1 MSTNDLRLAA
11 RALSKSPLFSL
22 GVVGLLAFGMAAC
35 LVIFTLVDIV
45 LLRPLPVRDPASL
58 VRFVSIHPPLPPMG
72 DFRIDEFEAW
82 KREAVGSS
90 FAELIAWS
98 TGDAAVTVGRG
109 TPSESVRVDFVSE
122 NYFSALGVDAALGTL
137 LTTAEGS
144 APAVLSYPY
153 WQRRFGGDR
162 SVIGQ
167 TLEFEGHKVTIVGVT
182 AKGFNGLT
190 LETSPDLRLPAKWMR
205 ELRFVAPDVYQYVGY
220 EVAGR
225 LRPGV
230 SLEAARQE
238 AERIW
243 TSVRKS
249 DQTGTAM
256 LDAKLEL
263 QSAAK
268 GISRLR
274 GPFGGVLWMV
284 LAGVALLLLI
294 VCANAAGLLVTRA
307 AGRESELALRAALG
321 ATRGQLAGPLV
332 AEAVMLLAGATVLAA
347 ALTYAALPVVAG
359 SLPPVRDQGTV
370 RLTLS
375 LDLVPDLRVAAVG
388 LGISALTLVLFGLLP
403 AWATVMR
410 NRYELQRT
418 LQQAR
423 HRRHTGRQLLIAV
436 QVALCTILLCGAGL
450 TLLTLDRLRGLDP
463 GFDAGRVVTFTVD
476 RGLEKYEKA
485 QILDLQR
492 RLLAGAR
499 ALPEVDSAAIATRGL
514 MRGSGIKMTV
524 LPAGEA
530 ARREDFMNTSLNSV
544 TPDYFATMRMK
555 WVAGRNFVEGEV
567 REGVPTPVV
576 VNEAFA
582 RKLGARLGGK
592 FGSSIPRG
600 GKPAEPQFEVIGIV
614 GDAKYRSLREPMQPT
629 LYSPLGANPSLI
641 LHVHTRT
648 ARPEVIMQPVRR
660 LLAEADP
667 RLSFVEVSSLAVEVA
682 DSIWPERA
690 AAWLASLFAGAA
702 MVIVAAGLYALAA
715 FAVMQ
720 RRREIG
726 IRMALGALPGDILR
740 LMLTRVAWLSLCGA
754 SVGMVCSWL
763 LAPRMATVL
772 YEVQARDPRSLSG
785 AVGVVL
791 GVTIAA
797 ALLPSLR
804 AARMAPA
811 AVLREE

>member
-1 MSTNDLRLAA
+1 MWMNDLRLAA
-11 RALSKSPLFSL
+11 RTLRKSPLFSL

-35 LVIFTLVDIV
+35 LVIFTLVDLV
-45 LLRPLPVRDPASL
+45 LLRPLPVRDPVSL

-72 DFRIDEFEAW
+72 DFRLDEFDAW
-82 KREAVGSS
+82 KREAVGPS
-90 FAELIAWS
+90 FLELIAWS
-98 TGDAAVTVGRG
+98 TGDATVVVGRG
-109 TPSESVRVDFVSE
+109 SSESVRVDFVTD
-122 NYFSALGVDAALGTL
+122 NYFSALGVEAALGTL
-137 LTTAEGS
+137 LTAAEGS

-167 TLEFEGHKVTIVGVT
+167 TIEFEGHKVTIVGVT

-230 SLEAARQE
+230 NVEAARQQ
-238 AERIW
+238 AEQIW

-249 DQTGTAM
+249 DPTGTAM

-274 GPFGGVLWMV
+274 GPFGGVLWLV

-307 AGRESELALRAALG
+307 AGRQAELAIRVALG
-321 ATRGQLAGPLV
+321 ATRGQLAGPLL
-332 AEAVMLLAGATVLAA
+332 AEAVLLLSGAMALAA
-347 ALTYAALPVVAG
+347 GLTYAALPLVAG

-388 LGISALTLVLFGLLP
+388 LGISALTLALFGLLP
-403 AWATVMR
+403 AWATVFR
-410 NRYELQRT
+410 NRGHEALQRT

-423 HRRHTGRQLLIAV
+423 HRHTGRQLLIAV

-524 LPAGEA
+524 LPAGQS

-592 FGSSIPRG
+592 FGSSMPRG

-667 RLSFVEVSSLAVEVA
+667 RLSFVEVASLATEVA

-690 AAWLASLFAGAA
+690 AAWLASVFAGAA

-740 LMLTRVAWLSLCGA
+740 LMLTRVTWLSLGGVA
-754 SVGMVCSWL
+754 VGLFCSWL
-763 LAPRMATVL
+763 IAPQVQSVL
-772 YEVQARDPRSLSG
+772 YEVRPRDPRSLFG
-785 AVGVVL
+785 AVAVVL
-791 GVTIAA
+791 GVTMLAA
-797 ALLPSLR
+797 MLPSLR

-811 AVLREE
+811 TVLRDE

>member
-1 MSTNDLRLAA
+1 MSSNDVRLAA
-11 RALSKSPLFSL
+11 RTLGKSPLFSL
-22 GVVGLLAFGMAAC
+22 GVVGLLAFGMAASI
-35 LVIFTLVDIV
+35 VIFTLVDIV

-72 DFRIDEFEAW
+72 DFRLDEFEAW

-90 FAELIAWS
+90 FSELIAWS
-98 TGDAAVTVGRG
+98 TGDATVTIGRG
-109 TPSESVRVDFVSE
+109 AVAASESVRVDFVTD

-137 LTTAEGS
+137 LTVAEGS

-167 TLEFEGHKVTIVGVT
+167 TIEFEGHKVTIVGVT

-230 SLEAARQE
+230 SVEAARQQ
-238 AERIW
+238 AEQIW

-307 AGRESELALRAALG
+307 AGRQAELAIRAALG
-321 ATRGQLAGPLV
+321 ATRGQLAGPLL
-332 AEAVMLLAGATVLAA
+332 AEAVLLLFGAMALAA
-347 ALTYAALPVVAG
+347 GLTYAALPLVAG

-375 LDLVPDLRVAAVG
+375 LDLAPDLRVAAVG

-403 AWATVMR
+403 AWATVLR
-410 NRYELQRT
+410 NRGHEALQRT

-423 HRRHTGRQLLIAV
+423 HRHTGRQLLIAV

-450 TLLTLDRLRGLDP
+450 TLLTLDRLRALDP

-524 LPAGEA
+524 LPAGQS

-544 TPDYFATMRMK
+544 TPEYFQTMRMK

-592 FGSSIPRG
+592 FGSTMPRG

-648 ARPEVIMQPVRR
+648 ARPGGDHAAGTAIAGGGGSAIVVRGGVVAGDGGGGFDLAGTR
-660 LLAEADP
+660 GGVAGECVCGGGDGDCGGRVVRAGGVCGDAAAAGDRDPHGAGGAAGGYPAADVDARDVVVAGWCGSWTVLL
-667 RLSFVEVSSLAVEVA
+667 VA
-682 DSIWPERA
+682 DRA
-690 AAWLASLFAGAA
+690 PGAEC
-702 MVIVAAGLYALAA
+702 
-715 FAVMQ
+715 AV
-720 RRREIG
+720 
-726 IRMALGALPGDILR
+726 
-740 LMLTRVAWLSLCGA
+740 
-754 SVGMVCSWL
+754 
-763 LAPRMATVL
+763 
-772 YEVQARDPRSLSG
+772 
-785 AVGVVL
+785 
-791 GVTIAA
+791 
-797 ALLPSLR
+797 
-804 AARMAPA
+804 
-811 AVLREE
+811 